1 MSKRPV
7 LLCGGVAAAVCLA
20 GVSSLVDAKPQRFRV
35 PVLDDDV
42 PVMVVPAGPDYLTT
56 LAGSSHSLVSVPA
69 GFFFEGSEDVATQVA
84 MVGVPIGRKPA
95 RRDGFQWTFG
105 SPLQRNH
112 WTEPYDTRMVRYQD
126 AVLPTIGS
134 EATVDLK
141 LDIVQLESPETII
154 VTGAGEVREYRVR
167 LDLRPFH
174 QEEGRTETMGWMHF
188 TRTGYGTGK
197 FTAEFYAWARYT
209 FTPVEGGA
217 PLIYD
222 VDERRTIR
230 VNDVVA
236 TRFYVPALLH
246 ASDIRAAQQEVPS
259 TRAEG
264 GGTEPSASRGCE
276 SGGCCCCEDMGL
288 SACIHCPSM

>member
-1 MSKRPV
+1 VERV
-7 LLCGGVAAAVCLA
+7 L
-20 GVSSLVDAKPQRFRV
+20 K
-35 PVLDDDV
+35 DDV
-42 PVMVVPAGPDYLTT
+42 PVMVIPAGPDYLTT
-56 LAGSSHSLVSVPA
+56 RAGTSHSYVSVPA
-69 GFFFEGSEDVATQVA
+69 GFFFEGSEDVAAQVDL
-84 MVGVPIGRKPA
+84 VGIPIGPKPA
-95 RRDGFQWTFG
+95 RRDGFQWAFG
-105 SPLQRNH
+105 SPLQRNY
-112 WTEPYDTRMVRYQD
+112 WNEPYDTRMVRYQD

-141 LDIVQLESPETII
+141 LDIVQMQSPETII

-209 FTPVEGGA
+209 FTPVEGGK

-222 VDERRTIR
+222 VDEQRTIR
-230 VNDVVA
+230 VNDEVA
-236 TRFYVPALLH
+236 TRFYLPALLH

-259 TRAEG
+259 AVPEAGG
-264 GGTEPSASRGCE
+264 GGTDPVDSTGGCKV
-276 SGGCCCCEDMGL
+276 SGCCCCSDMGL
-288 SACIHCPSM
+288 DSCIHCPDM